1 MKLNNLRKISYP
13 HGDLEQQG
21 LSDFLGQEKQHWK
34 STVENHKKNKEAFA
48 WGYEIKQ
55 YVGDFS
61 TLDQYVHRN
70 IKAQVLN

>member
-1 MKLNNLRKISYP
+1 MKLKKLRKISNP

-48 WGYEIKQ
+48 RRYEIKQ
-55 YVGDFS
+55 YDCDFN
-61 TLDQYVHRN
+61 TLDPYVHWN
-70 IKAQVLN
+70 FKA